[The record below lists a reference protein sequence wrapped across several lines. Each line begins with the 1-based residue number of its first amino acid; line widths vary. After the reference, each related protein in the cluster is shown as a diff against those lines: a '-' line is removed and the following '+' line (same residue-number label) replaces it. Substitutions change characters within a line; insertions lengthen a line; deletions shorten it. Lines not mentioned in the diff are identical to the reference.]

1 MEVVVKLIRVLIAV
15 SLFVPFVVAANPV
28 PFLSQPLVPASVAPG
43 SASLILTVNGA
54 GFVSGSVVNW
64 NGKPQPTTF
73 VSQGQL
79 KAQIAS
85 SLISQ
90 VGTGSITVSSG
101 GVASNTAFLPILAPV
116 PTVHWAPSTG
126 AARGLSIGSLVEA
139 DFNGDGKTDLAYT
152 TGDNYVFSTSW
163 TVGVALSNGD
173 GTFVGAGKHKTLRFP
188 SVVADDINGDGRI
201 DLVAL
206 DFTTNIF
213 GPLTISVFMG
223 NGDGTFQQRKDYP
236 TTVFSVSDGL
246 LADFNG
252 DGKLDLVFGNGDQM
266 AVMLGNGDGTF
277 QPAILSSDAVS
288 PWEMQIAVGDIN
300 HDGKL
305 DVAFISV
312 YQPPVWV
319 ALGNGDGT
327 FQPATV
333 VLNTGFADQLVLAD
347 FNGDGNLDL
356 MTAGDMGDL
365 FFAGNGDGTFASGIS
380 VQDNMMFAS
389 GMGTADLNG
398 DGVLDL
404 IVAHQR
410 DSVVSYLL
418 GNGDGTFQPYK
429 TLLRATPVGLVLAD
443 FNGDG
448 RIDFGMV
455 TNDGSDNG
463 NSTVSTTVQTP

>member
-1 MEVVVKLIRVLIAV
+1 MKRIL
-15 SLFVPFVVAANPV
+15 SLLALCLLVPFAFAANPV

-43 SASLILTVNGA
+43 GASFALTVNGT

-64 NGKPQPTTF
+64 NGKAQPTTF

-90 VGTGSITVSSG
+90 AGTASITVSSG
-101 GVASNTAFLPILAPV
+101 GIGSNTVFLPILAPV
-116 PTVHWAPSTG
+116 SSIHWAPSTG
-126 AARGLSIGSLVEA
+126 AARGPFIGNVIEA

-152 TGDNYVFSTSW
+152 TGNNIDFATSW

-173 GTFVGAGKHKTLRFP
+173 GTFLGAGKHKTLRFP
-188 SVVADDINGDGRI
+188 GVVAGDINGDGKI
-201 DLVAL
+201 DLVAF

-213 GPLTISVFMG
+213 GPLTISVFLG
-223 NGDGTFQQRKDYP
+223 NGDGTLEQRKDYP
-236 TTVFSVSDGL
+236 TATFTVSNSV

-252 DGKLDLVFGNGDQM
+252 DGKLDLVFGDGNQM

-277 QPAILSSDAVS
+277 QPAILSSEAVS
-288 PWEMQIAVGDIN
+288 PWGMQIAVGDFN
-300 HDGKL
+300 GDGKL
-305 DVAFISV
+305 DVAFTSF
-312 YQPPVWV
+312 YNPPIWT

-327 FQPATV
+327 FQPASV
-333 VLNTGFADQLVLAD
+333 VSDTGFPSQLVVAD

-356 MTAGDMGDL
+356 MIAGYLGDT

-380 VQDNMMFAS
+380 VDDNSRYAS

-398 DGVLDL
+398 DGILDL
-404 IVAHQR
+404 VVAHNG
-410 DSVVSYLL
+410 DSVISYLL
-418 GNGDGTFQPYK
+418 GNGDGTFKPYK
-429 TLLRATPVGLVLAD
+429 TLQRATPLGLVLAD